1 MENRNMLF
9 GIIGLLVLVVIGLG
23 IDRSNQFS
31 TLSEQIAVAETAVAD
46 AEAQNETLSTDLQTQ
61 TDLVTQ
67 GEETIAAL
75 STQIAVSSTDFESQ
89 ISELSDASTILADNN
104 EGFATEVADL
114 LSQVDDL
121 SEQRDGLQTDLDT
134 ALADVDTLQTS
145 YATAEAQAILSQ
157 AQADDMASI
166 AATLEAENLILAE
179 EVEALMPTSTPEPEP
194 TAEVDTSEPDSTDI
208 EFVFAVEVDN
218 RAIAQISPDNESIA
232 ILRDDN
238 SIEIISAVDGVQ
250 QLTVDG
256 FDGDLS
262 EFIYAAD
269 GRSMAAISDNNTII
283 VFTTNTGTTSYEQ
296 EYDNPIKGFDLSADS
311 NALAVGTANRLE
323 IKVFDGIEQSRPDGV
338 TSLDWSAD
346 GSHIVISNGRSVSI
360 LDIEDYSISGT
371 TDLDTDSAQV
381 IDALFSPDGSHIIG
395 VTVNSELVVW
405 SVESGDLVWQTSV
418 DASTINDVAWS
429 SDSAYVAV
437 VAEADISIYGVDGAW
452 VSQATIDGVTS
463 VDWSSNGEFLVF
475 ASAEQVSVVD
485 ASTLID

>member
-23 IDRSNQFS
+23 IDRSNQFT
-31 TLSEQIAVAETAVAD
+31 TLSGQIEAAETAIAD
-46 AEAQNETLSTDLQTQ
+46 AEAQNETLTTDLQAQ

-67 GEETIAAL
+67 SEETIAAL

-89 ISELSDASTILADNN
+89 ISELSDASSVLANNN
-104 EGFATEVADL
+104 EGFATQVADL
-114 LSQVDDL
+114 SSQVDDL
-121 SEQRDGLQTDLDT
+121 SDQRDSLQTELDT
-134 ALADVDTLQTS
+134 ALADADTIKS
-145 YATAEAQAILSQ
+145 DYATAEAEAVVLQ
-157 AQADDMASI
+157 AQAEDNADAM
-166 AATLEAENLILAE
+166 ATLEAENIALAA

-194 TAEVDTSEPDSTDI
+194 TAEVDTSEPDSTDV
-208 EFVFAVEVDN
+208 EFVFAVEVNN

-238 SIEIISAVDGVQ
+238 SIEIVSAIDGVQ
-250 QLTVDG
+250 QLTVDD

-283 VFTTNTGTTSYEQ
+283 VFATNTGTISYEQ
-296 EYDNPIKGFDLSADS
+296 GYDNPIKGFDLSADS
-311 NALAVGTANRLE
+311 NAIAVGTANRLE
-323 IKVFDGIEQSRPDGV
+323 IKVFDSIEQSRPDGV

-371 TDLDTDSAQV
+371 TDLDTEGVQV
-381 IDALFSPDGSHIIG
+381 IDALFSPDASHIIG
-395 VTVNSELVVW
+395 VTVNAELVLW
-405 SVESGDLVWQTSV
+405 SVESGEIVWQTSV
-418 DASTINDVAWS
+418 DASAINDVAWS
-429 SDSAYVAV
+429 SDSAYVAI

-452 VSQATIDGVTS
+452 VAQATIDGVTS

-475 ASAEQVSVVD
+475 ASADQVSVVD
-485 ASTLID
+485 ASTLLD